1 MKTAETI
8 LQEKNR
14 PILAVSADTPILT
27 AVQTMVDNKVGA
39 ILVKEDD
46 EIFGMWTERDLMRNI
61 LIPGFD
67 PATSPIGRHMT
78 EGVIF
83 VAHDISVNELFNTF
97 IANKTRHLLV
107 KRYAKFIGLLS
118 LHDAIRAYYSE
129 LRSYVT
135 LQFYEKPLR
144 DFDKKK

>member
-1 MKTAETI
+1 MKTAEKV

-14 PILAVSADTPILT
+14 PIIAVSADTAILD

-39 ILVKEDD
+39 ILVTEGA

-67 PATSPIGRHMT
+67 PATSPIGRYMM
-78 EGVIF
+78 EGVYF
-83 VAHDISVNELFNTF
+83 VAHDVSVNELFNTF
-97 IANKTRHLLV
+97 IEHKTRHLLV
-107 KRYAKFIGLLS
+107 KRHTKFIGLLS
-118 LHDAIRAYYSE
+118 LHDAIKAYYDE

-135 LQFYEKPLR
+135 IQFYEKPLR
-144 DFDKKK
+144 NFDKKK